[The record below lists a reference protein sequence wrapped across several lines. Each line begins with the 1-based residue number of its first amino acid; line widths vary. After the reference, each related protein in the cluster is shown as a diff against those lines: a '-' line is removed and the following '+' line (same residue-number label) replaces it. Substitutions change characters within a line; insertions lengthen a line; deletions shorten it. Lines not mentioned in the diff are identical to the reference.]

1 MRVQELAEV
10 VASLQNRFDDSQN
23 QISLLVAQMQQ
34 LNDSMGVLH
43 SQAGKSPGNQHDS
56 STGSS
61 SAGSTDFPNEM
72 GKKDTT
78 DPRSLLKFVKMEI
91 PLFDGTNPDN
101 WIFKTELFFEL
112 QKVPPALKVQL
123 AGLRMEGPAS
133 SWFQWT
139 YKGGTI
145 RLWPDFTKALRQ
157 RFGVK
162 PHQNITGMLSKV
174 TQTGTLKDYLFEFE
188 KLMNQTTNVDDD
200 LLLSFFVSGL
210 SPDLRRAI
218 EIHEPK
224 TLQRAMHF
232 AFVCDAHYTD
242 LRVSMNNGASNN
254 PRRTQFRSYQS
265 SEGVTNQIANITPSV
280 GTTIPNKTVAVHSS
294 TTQNPSSQTSTSQHR
309 CKGKFLLLVG
319 EEQGEEEDGEE
330 IVWNF
335 NETAAVNEDA
345 ALYSLSEIHNSKAL
359 NFVTTIQGQTVT
371 ILVDTGSTHSF
382 IQRHLVS
389 ALQIPVIH
397 IRKMRVFL
405 GNGEFLVC
413 DSKCPKVKLMV
424 QGQTFE
430 MDLWVLDLDTL
441 GIILGMTWL
450 ESLGKVTHDYNQ
462 LTMEFDWQGKLVQL
476 KGESHEGI
484 QKKSVVGSCLSL
496 ACETQHQSET
506 TLDSELVKL
515 QPSVHLELWQLL
527 VEYQAFFSI
536 PKSLPPFRFMDH
548 AIHLEIG
555 SKPVNV
561 KPYRYGYHQKEEIEK
576 QVTELL
582 ASGFIQYSTSPYSS
596 PVLLVKK
603 QDSTWRMCIDYRALN
618 ALTVR
623 DRFPMPTIDEL
634 IDELGGSTIFSK
646 LDLRAGYH
654 QIRMLPQDIPKTA
667 FRTHEGHYEYLVMP
681 FGLTNAPS
689 TFQAVMNN
697 LFRPFLRRFI
707 IVFFNDILVYSS
719 SLQDH
724 IQHMQITLHTLSQ
737 NQFFVKMSKCAFG
750 VEEIDYLGHKV
761 SHKGVHADT
770 KKIEAMLSWPPPK
783 SIKQLRGFLGLTG
796 YYRRFVQNYA
806 TIASP
811 LTDLLKQGA
820 FNWGE
825 EAQKAFEFLKMAMAS
840 TPVLVL
846 PNFSLPFVLETDASN
861 SGIGAVLLQQDR
873 PVSFFSK
880 RLGPRLATASTY
892 VRELYAIYGLSRCFE
907 EDNLAAVHALL
918 GEPTFDLLARIKE
931 ENGSDIYL
939 SSLHQQVATDPGSFP
954 QLSVKEGMLFHKQRF
969 LLSPTSKIIPEILQ
983 EAHDSTFGG
992 HAGVLRSLLRVS
1004 SSFYWDSMRKDIKA
1018 YVRNCQVCQQFK
1030 SPTSAP
1036 HGLLQPLPTP
1046 EGVFE
1051 DLTLDFIVGLPLSH
1065 GFTTILVTVDRLSK
1079 FAYFGA
1085 LPTSF
1090 TAAKVAH
1097 IFCDMIV
1104 RNHGFPRSLISDRD
1118 KKKFEPILDQPLQA
1132 EWHYFEG
1139 QYSLPPPNGWPNRGH

>member
-10 VASLQNRFDDSQN
+10 VASLQNRFDESQN

-43 SQAGKSPGNQHDS
+43 SQAGKSPENQHDS
-56 STGSS
+56 GTGSS
-61 SAGSTDFPNEM
+61 SAGSADFHNEM
-72 GKKDTT
+72 GQKDTT
-78 DPRSLLKFVKMEI
+78 DPRSLLKFVRMEI
-91 PLFDGTNPDN
+91 PLFDGTNLDN

-232 AFVCDAHYTD
+232 AFVYDAHYTD

-254 PRRTQFRSYQS
+254 PKRTQFRSYQS
-265 SEGVTNQIANITPSV
+265 SEGVTNQTANITSSV
-280 GTTIPNKTVAVHSS
+280 GTSIPNKTVAVHSS
-294 TTQNPSSQTSTSQHR
+294 TTQNPSSQTSTSHVPVKRMSQEEWNKRRELGLCFSCDEKWNKQHR
-309 CKGKFLLLVG
+309 CKGKLLLLVG
-319 EEQGEEEDGEE
+319 EEQGDEEDGEE

-335 NETAAVNEDA
+335 NETGAVNEDA
-345 ALYSLSEIHNSKAL
+345 SLHSLSEIHNSKAL

-389 ALQIPVIH
+389 ALQIPVIR

-413 DSKCPKVKLMV
+413 DSKCLKVKLMV

-484 QKKSVVGSCLSL
+484 QKKSAVGSCLSL
-496 ACETQHQSET
+496 ACETQHQSGT
-506 TLDSELVKL
+506 T
-515 QPSVHLELWQLL
+515 W
-527 VEYQAFFSI
+527 
-536 PKSLPPFRFMDH
+536 
-548 AIHLEIG
+548 

-603 QDSTWRMCIDYRALN
+603 QDNTWRMCIDYRALN

-634 IDELGGSTIFSK
+634 IDELGGSAIFSK

-654 QIRMLPQDIPKTA
+654 QIRMLPQDIPKTS

-689 TFQAVMNN
+689 TFQ
-697 LFRPFLRRFI
+697 
-707 IVFFNDILVYSS
+707 
-719 SLQDH
+719 DH
-724 IQHMQITLHTLSQ
+724 TQHMQITLHTLSQ

-761 SHKGVHADT
+761 SHKGVHADN

-820 FNWGE
+820 FNWSE
-825 EAQKAFEFLKMAMAS
+825 EAQEAFEFLKMAMAS
-840 TPVLVL
+840 TPILVL

-873 PVSFFSK
+873 LLSFFSK

-892 VRELYAIYGLSRCFE
+892 VRELYAICEAVKRWRQYLLGAHFTIRTNHRSIKELLGQTIQTTEQQKYLCKLLGYSFNIEYKPGPLNVVADGLSRCFE
-907 EDNLAAVHALL
+907 EDNLVAVHALL
-918 GEPTFDLLARIKE
+918 GEPTFDLLARIK
-931 ENGSDIYL
+931 
-939 SSLHQQVATDPGSFP
+939 
-954 QLSVKEGMLFHKQRF
+954 
-969 LLSPTSKIIPEILQ
+969 
-983 EAHDSTFGG
+983 
-992 HAGVLRSLLRVS
+992 
-1004 SSFYWDSMRKDIKA
+1004 
-1018 YVRNCQVCQQFK
+1018 
-1030 SPTSAP
+1030 
-1036 HGLLQPLPTP
+1036 
-1046 EGVFE
+1046 
-1051 DLTLDFIVGLPLSH
+1051 
-1065 GFTTILVTVDRLSK
+1065 
-1079 FAYFGA
+1079 
-1085 LPTSF
+1085 
-1090 TAAKVAH
+1090 
-1097 IFCDMIV
+1097 
-1104 RNHGFPRSLISDRD
+1104 
-1118 KKKFEPILDQPLQA
+1118 
-1132 EWHYFEG
+1132 
-1139 QYSLPPPNGWPNRGH
+1139 